1 MIKIRKPYRL
11 ISHTADLGMEVWGKD
26 LPDLFARA
34 GRSFFDIMIEAR
46 GIGLRQERQ
55 MNVEA
60 PDREALLVAWLGELL
75 YLFETKRLVF
85 SKFLIKD
92 LKVQSLSVQAWGE
105 PFNTD
110 KHKVKE
116 IFKAVTYHQL
126 RIWEDKGVWR
136 ARIIF
141 DL

>member
-1 MIKIRKPYRL
+1 MAAFRKPYRL
-11 ISHTADLGMEVWGKD
+11 IKHTGDLGMVVRGNDLKD
-26 LPDLFARA
+26 LFSQAARA
-34 GRSFFDIMIEAR
+34 FFDIILDVE
-46 GIGLRQERQ
+46 GIAPVLERKISVQ
-55 MNVEA
+55 A

-85 SKFLIKD
+85 SKFLIND
-92 LKVQSLSVQAWGE
+92 LGEQSLSVQAWGE